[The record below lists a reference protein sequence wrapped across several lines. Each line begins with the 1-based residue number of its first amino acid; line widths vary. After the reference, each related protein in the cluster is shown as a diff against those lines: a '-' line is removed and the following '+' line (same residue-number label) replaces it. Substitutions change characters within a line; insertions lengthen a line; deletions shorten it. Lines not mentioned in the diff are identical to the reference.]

1 MTTAAPLP
9 ARIPDAEHARAAADA
24 PPAPRPLADVARA
37 MAPEIAAHLEAMTRD
52 RRLPAPLAERLARAG
67 FFRMMTPASVGGL
80 ERPVAECLD
89 ALEALGEIDASVGWC
104 AMIAATTGLAA
115 SRMPLEAARAIH
127 TGPEVVTGGVFAP
140 MGRARADGD
149 DYVLDGRW
157 AWASGSTHCHWLGG
171 GSVLIGDDGK
181 PVLLEDGAPDL
192 RMLFFPSGQATL
204 IDTWHAM
211 GLTGTGSGEMEVRGV
226 RVPKAMAVSLF
237 APPRESGPLYR
248 FPVFGLLALGIAAV
262 MLGNARGAI
271 DALVE
276 LAGGKTPQGSRRTL
290 AERAGVQA
298 ELAQAEASLRA
309 ARALVHVEV
318 GRAWNAACAGRELD
332 AELRAGLRLAATHAT
347 RAAADVA
354 RSMHDLGGGTSVFLS
369 CPLQRRFRDAHVG
382 TQHMMVAP
390 ATWELAGRVL
400 LGLPTDTR
408 QV

>member
-1 MTTAAPLP
+1 MTTTATAPARPLP
-9 ARIPDAEHARAAADA
+9 E
-24 PPAPRPLADVARA
+24 LARA
-37 MAPEIAAHLEAMTRD
+37 MSGEIGTRLEAMARE
-52 RRLPAPLAERLARAG
+52 RRMPADLASSLARAG

-80 ERPVAECLD
+80 ERPAAECLQ
-89 ALEALGEIDASVGWC
+89 ALEALGETDASVGWC

-115 SRMPLEAARAIH
+115 SRMPLEAARTIH
-127 TGPEVVTGGVFAP
+127 AGPEVVTGGVFAP
-140 MGRARADGD
+140 MGRARPDGD
-149 DYVLDGRW
+149 AYVLDGRW
-157 AWASGSTHCHWLGG
+157 AWASGSTHCTWLGG
-171 GSVLIGDDGK
+171 GSLLLGDDGR
-181 PVLLEDGAPDL
+181 PTLLEDGSPDL
-192 RMLFFPSGQATL
+192 RMLFFPAEQATL

-226 RVPKAMAVSLF
+226 RVPRALAVSLF

-271 DALVE
+271 DALID

-309 ARALVHVEV
+309 ARALVYDEVE
-318 GRAWNAACAGRELD
+318 RAWSAACAGHDLD
-332 AELRAGLRLAATHAT
+332 APLRAGLRLAATHAT
-347 RAAADVA
+347 RTAADVA
-354 RSMHDLGGGTSVFLS
+354 RAMHDLGGGTSVFLS

-390 ATWELAGRVL
+390 PTWELTGRVL

-408 QV
+408 QI